1 MKKWDKE
8 KIKDLTKRIL
18 QFILNPRLL
27 LCFGIAWF
35 ITNGWCYLFIVLG
48 SAFDIGWMSVA
59 GWAWFTFLWLPI
71 SPEKI
76 VTVFLAILFLR
87 LFFPNDQKTLA
98 VLKREQLA
106 LRMALRKVKQNRR
119 RKRVIKWL
127 IKELPNRR
135 RCKKRLQT

>member
-1 MKKWDKE
+1 MKIWNKQ
-8 KIKDLTKRIL
+8 KIKDIVKRVL

-35 ITNGWCYLFIVLG
+35 ITNGWCYLFIALG
-48 SAFDIGWMSVA
+48 SAFDISWMSVA
-59 GWAWFTFLWLPI
+59 GWAWFAVLWLPI

-76 VTVFLAILFLR
+76 VTVFLAIVFLR
-87 LFFPNDQKTLA
+87 FLFPNDQKTLA

-119 RKRVIKWL
+119 RKRVVRWL
-127 IKELPNRR
+127 VKELPNRR
-135 RCKKRLQT
+135 KCKKHLQT

>member
-1 MKKWDKE
+1 MK
-8 KIKDLTKRIL
+8 RVL

-35 ITNGWCYLFIVLG
+35 ITNGWCYLFIALG
-48 SAFDIGWMSVA
+48 SAFDISWMSVA
-59 GWAWFTFLWLPI
+59 GWAWFAVLWLPI

-76 VTVFLAILFLR
+76 VTVFLAIVFLR
-87 LFFPNDQKTLA
+87 FLFPNDQKTLA

-119 RKRVIKWL
+119 RKRVVRWL
-127 IKELPNRR
+127 VKELPNRR
-135 RCKKRLQT
+135 KCKKHLQT

>member
-1 MKKWDKE
+1 MKHLDKA
-8 KIKDLTKRIL
+8 KIKDLVKRIL

-48 SAFDIGWMSVA
+48 STFDITWMSVA

-119 RKRVIKWL
+119 RKRVTKWL

-135 RCKKRLQT
+135 CKKRLQS